1 MGALWEVLASPM
13 DLRGKTALVTGASK
27 GIGLAVAAA
36 LLAEG
41 MNVAISSRSQ
51 SEIERAAASL
61 GEGAGSR
68 VLAAACDVRD
78 LSQQRELVSRI
89 AGRFGGLDLLVA
101 NAGVGALRPVE
112 DLDPE
117 TWDEI
122 IATNLTGVFYSVSA
136 AVEELK
142 RSQGLIVTVGSLAG
156 ANFFAGGAAYNASKF
171 GLLGFT
177 QAAMLDLRAYGIRVS
192 TIMPGSVATTFS
204 RRPVSD
210 DDAWKIQP
218 EDIAQTVV
226 YLAKMPAR
234 TLPSKVEIRPSNPRQ
249 P

>member
-1 MGALWEVLASPM
+1 M

-36 LLAEG
+36 LLDEG
-41 MNVAISSRSQ
+41 MNVTITSRDQ
-51 SEIERAAASL
+51 REVDAAAASL
-61 GEGAGSR
+61 GEDVSSR
-68 VLAAACDVRD
+68 VLAAACDVRH
-78 LSQQRELVSRI
+78 LAQQREVVARTE
-89 AGRFGGLDLLVA
+89 AQFGGLDLLVA
-101 NAGVGALRPVE
+101 NAGVGAWRPVE
-112 DLDPE
+112 ELESE

-122 IATNLTGVFYSVSA
+122 IGTNLTGVFYSVSA
-136 AVEELK
+136 SVEALK
-142 RSQGLIVTVGSLAG
+142 RTQGLIITVGSLAG

-177 QAAMLDLRAYGIRVS
+177 QAAMLDLRKYGIRVS

-249 P
+249 G